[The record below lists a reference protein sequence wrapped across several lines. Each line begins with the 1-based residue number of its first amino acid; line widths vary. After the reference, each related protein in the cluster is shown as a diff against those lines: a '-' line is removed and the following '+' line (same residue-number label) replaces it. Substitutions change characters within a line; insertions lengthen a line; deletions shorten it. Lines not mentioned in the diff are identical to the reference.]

1 VIGIGTTLNQRFL
14 LERELGRGGMGAV
27 YSATDQ
33 LLERKVAIKVLKEQS
48 GEEVGKRLRLEAQI
62 AARLLHENVVRIY
75 DFGQADSAY
84 FLVMEEVNG
93 TSYSKRWRHISV
105 AERLN
110 ILVLVAE
117 ALDYAHHQGVVHRD
131 VKPANV
137 LLTSSDIPKLSDF
150 GLSMIAFTD
159 EAHHSGVVRG
169 TPHYMSPEQTRGS
182 RLDYRTDLYSLGVM
196 IYESATG
203 SVPFT
208 GPSVSIMSQH
218 YSAAPD
224 RPQSRSPQV
233 SNDLETLIMSLLAKR
248 PGDRPG
254 SGGIVAQALRQEV
267 ERTKGRQ
274 GAGPTGPV
282 VSMSGTIGLTAPS
295 LTQPIPGPNPLA
307 ANGPATGTSPSTI
320 GQTLAGHAAES
331 IKTDLAPPVPSL
343 VTAKSVGVAKA
354 PATSPTVR
362 AGMATVG
369 GTGGMLAM
377 VRSPLVRRMLEL
389 VLAEPILLSPEERY
403 LHGHYLA
410 YLLSGSRRRGLF
422 LRRPMEPRNADRARL
437 LLAVT
442 YAFLT
447 DATDEAVAEAA
458 ALLDQR
464 IEVRT
469 FLSPIV
475 IAKYLTCRESPAR
488 RKLFRQ
494 TRKAIGDQSAYAQ
507 KKMLDPKGVLNPGLM
522 PQKLA
527 DLNLLAPARIDVD
540 DILVERW
547 NRVAEVW
554 RNQAEFRTAVLR
566 YATINAHRDPASTT
580 LWPEVVYPLIERAR
594 WHRRI
599 RGRTEAIWNY
609 IGGRFLHLPDAGV
622 ALDRVIERVVPA
634 PLVAELDE
642 SMILLGEDP
651 RLDDDQGDPF
661 AQAPD
666 EADRLT
672 TSLEGGG
679 VSLAEL
685 ASEPAES
692 DKEKNLLRLADPN
705 PHRFVQSQLH
715 DLWKEALQALQSQ
728 TAMTKPGSRP
738 AGHRPVP
745 IGPYRLIVT
754 PSIRGRAAGQIAI
767 QGMVNKQIELTT
779 PTLRTRGSSSKAL
792 LAIWLYRDNS
802 LAIAHL
808 DFMNSAHYVL
818 WHAPKSH
825 QLNFDEAG
833 DLNHELFTLGMEVPD
848 QIEKVLTRSFKPM
861 GPA

>member
-1 VIGIGTTLNQRFL
+1 MVIGIGTTLNQRFL
-14 LERELGRGGMGAV
+14 LQKELGRGGMGAV

-33 LLERKVAIKVLKEQS
+33 LLERSVAIKVLKEQS

-93 TSYSKRWRHISV
+93 SSYSKRWRHLSL

-110 ILVLVAE
+110 ILALVAE

-137 LLTSSDIPKLSDF
+137 LLTSSDVPKLSDF

-159 EAHHSGVVRG
+159 EAHQAGVVRG
-169 TPHYMSPEQTRGS
+169 TPHYMSPEQTRGG

-196 IYESATG
+196 VYESATG
-203 SVPFT
+203 GVPFT

-224 RPQSRSPQV
+224 RPQSRSPSI
-233 SNDLETLIMSLLAKR
+233 SNELESLILSLLAKR

-254 SGGIVAQALRQEV
+254 TGGIVAQALREEV
-267 ERTKGRQ
+267 ERVKGRQ
-274 GAGPTGPV
+274 VAGPAGPATV
-282 VSMSGTIGLTAPS
+282 TATIGLTAAS
-295 LTQPIPGPNPLA
+295 LTESAPGPSAPA
-307 ANGPATGTSPSTI
+307 ANGAAMGAAPATI
-320 GQTLAGHAAES
+320 GQTQSGRAAES
-331 IKTDLAPPVPSL
+331 IKTDVVPPILSM
-343 VTAKSVGVAKA
+343 VTATSARASKS
-354 PATSPTVR
+354 PAASPSSR
-362 AGMATVG
+362 AGVATVG
-369 GTGGMLAM
+369 GTGGMLAL
-377 VRSPLVRRMLEL
+377 VRSPLVRRMLEV
-389 VLAEPILLSPEERY
+389 VLAEPIFLSPEERY

-410 YLLSGSRRRGLF
+410 YLLSGSRRRGLL

-442 YAFLT
+442 YALFA
-447 DATDEAVAEAA
+447 DATDEAIAEAA

-475 IAKYLTCRESPAR
+475 VAKYLTYRESPAR

-494 TRKAIGDQSAYAQ
+494 TRKAIGDQSTYAQ
-507 KKMLDPKGVLNPGLM
+507 KKMLDPRGVLNPGLM

-527 DLNLLAPARIDVD
+527 DLNLLAPARTDVD

-566 YATINAHRDPASTT
+566 YATSKAHRDPASTA

-622 ALDRVIERVVPA
+622 ALDRVIDRVVPA
-634 PLVAELDE
+634 PLVAELDQ
-642 SMILLGEDP
+642 SMHLLTEDP
-651 RLDDDQGDPF
+651 RLDDEVDPF
-661 AQAPD
+661 APAPD

-672 TSLEGGG
+672 TSLVASG
-679 VSLAEL
+679 VSLVEL

-692 DKEKNLLRLADPN
+692 DKGKDLLRLADPN
-705 PHRFVQSQLH
+705 PHRFVQSELH

-728 TAMTKPGSRP
+728 ATMTKPGFKA

-779 PTLRTRGSSSKAL
+779 PALRTRGSGSKAL

-808 DFMNSAHYVL
+808 DFMNSEHYVL

-825 QLNFDEAG
+825 QLNFDEPG

-848 QIEKVLTRSFKPM
+848 QVEKVLTRSFRPK